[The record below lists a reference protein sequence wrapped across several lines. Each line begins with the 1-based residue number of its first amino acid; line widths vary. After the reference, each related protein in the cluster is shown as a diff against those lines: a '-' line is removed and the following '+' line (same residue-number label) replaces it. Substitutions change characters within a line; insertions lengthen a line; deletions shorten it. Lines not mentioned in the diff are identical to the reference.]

1 MQTYVVLFALVA
13 YVVFQVSMLV
23 TSDDYRDR
31 VLETSTAS
39 IATVLAA
46 FFIGAYVL
54 VTVVGC
60 TSSGAGSADCSTFSW
75 VLAALVVLAVIV
87 VIVADMY
94 AIVSKKDGS
103 SVAGKVYGVVC
114 GAAKK

>member
-23 TSDDYRDR
+23 TSDDYRERILD
-31 VLETSTAS
+31 TSTS
-39 IATVLAA
+39 TIATTLAA
-46 FFIGAYVL
+46 FFVGAYVL

-60 TSSGAGSADCSTFSW
+60 TGSGGSADCSTFSW
-75 VLAALVVLAVIV
+75 VLAALVLLAVIV

-103 SVAGKVYGVVC
+103 SVAGKVYGAVC